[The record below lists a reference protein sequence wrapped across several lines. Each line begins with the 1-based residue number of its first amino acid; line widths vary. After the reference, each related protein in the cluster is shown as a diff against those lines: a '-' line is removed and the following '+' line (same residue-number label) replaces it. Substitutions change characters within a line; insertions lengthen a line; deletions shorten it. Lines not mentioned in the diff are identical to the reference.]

1 MSDAVATPG
10 IGGQVPAQIFSRES
24 SGLVRVGSPW
34 RMLLLNFANVGVV
47 YIMFTYWA
55 HPAVFPQSNLLIAI
69 PIAAALALPFNLLYG
84 MFASIM
90 PRTGSE
96 YVFLSRTFHPAV
108 GFMASFA
115 AAMSQSFWVGIGGYW
130 IAQFVL
136 GPMFTSYGAV
146 SGNTTIAAIG
156 AWAREPNTYFMFGT
170 VFIVLMAA
178 LNIRGLRAYPQFQDI
193 EWVI

>member
-1 MSDAVATPG
+1 MGESVAAPTASAG
-10 IGGQVPAQIFSRES
+10 VTGHIFSRES

-34 RMLLLNFANVGVV
+34 RMLLLNVANIGVV

-69 PIAAALALPFNLLYG
+69 PVAATMAIFFNLLYG

-96 YVFLSRTFHPAV
+96 YVFLSRALHPAI

-115 AAMSQSFWVGIGGYW
+115 AATSQAFWVGIGGYW
-130 IAQFVL
+130 ISQYVL
-136 GPMFTSYGAV
+136 GPLFTSYGAV
-146 SGNTTIAAIG
+146 SGNETIS
-156 AWAREPNTYFMFGT
+156 
-170 VFIVLMAA
+170 
-178 LNIRGLRAYPQFQDI
+178 
-193 EWVI
+193 